1 MGGRIDIEADDVLE
15 FLGELRVVRQLE
27 RTDAMRRELV
37 GFEDTLYRTQA
48 HPAAFASIRP
58 VQWVVSPGGGPSAR
72 STTLCTVPVGSG
84 GLPGFRVLSRVSP
97 TTPSAM

>member
-37 GFEDTLYRTQA
+37 GFEDLRCTERRLT
-48 HPAAFASIRP
+48 PAAFASIRP

-84 GLPGFRVLSRVSP
+84 GLPGFRSCRALALRHP
-97 TTPSAM
+97 PP